1 MINGSGQGCGD
12 RIHVP
17 KRPSSVSV
25 VGEVLAATS
34 IQFYP
39 EKKVSDYIGAAGGL
53 NSQADRDAIY
63 IIGPDG
69 QAELYERKYLRNSNI
84 ELIPGSTIVVSRDSR
99 PWDAINMA
107 QILTPIFANLAIS
120 AASIAAIQ

>member
-1 MINGSGQGCGD
+1 MRFWQLLVFNFI
-12 RIHVP
+12 P
-17 KRPSSVSV
+17 KRK
-25 VGEVLAATS
+25 
-34 IQFYP
+34 I
-39 EKKVSDYIGAAGGL
+39 SDYIGDAGGL

-69 QAELYERKYLRNSNI
+69 QAELYKKKFLRNSNI

-107 QILTPIFANLAIS
+107 KILTPIFANLAIS